1 MPSPK
6 SPLPDR
12 FFLFLGRILY
22 PNHQSSLSQI
32 RKARRAFAVWVVFIV
47 LAVATV
53 AITKKLFPLG
63 I

>member
-1 MPSPK
+1 MTPPK
-6 SPLPDR
+6 LPLPDR

-32 RKARRAFAVWVVFIV
+32 RKARRAFAVWVVVIV

-53 AITKKLFPLG
+53 AFVKKVFPMG